1 MGRALVL
8 VICCPGGLYDHLE
21 IISDIHYRDRLPLSS
36 LQATATRGE
45 AHQDHLAAGWFAI

>member
-36 LQATATRGE
+36 LQATATPGE